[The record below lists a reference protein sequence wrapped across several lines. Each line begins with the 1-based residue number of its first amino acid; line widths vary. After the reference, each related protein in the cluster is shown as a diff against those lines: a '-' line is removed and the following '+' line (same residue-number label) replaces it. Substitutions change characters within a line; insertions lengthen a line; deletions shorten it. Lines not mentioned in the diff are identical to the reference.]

1 MKRKYLPYAG
11 LAVISLFIYINA
23 NTTEE
28 VFVCLTFFVFFYIM
42 YLVATLAWSLIRRKH
57 TWRTKLKR
65 GAVATVALIITLIA
79 CAVTESPEEEQVY
92 RDSKAQ
98 EIYDKQAQYEEWQDY
113 LTQEKAYDDQAQ
125 YEEWQDYL
133 AQKAYDD
140 QAQYEEWQDYLA
152 QKAYDDQV
160 QYEEWQ
166 DYLAQKAYDD
176 QAQYEEWQDYLAQK
190 AYDDQAQYEE
200 WQDYLEQKAHDD
212 QYERRQKN
220 SAQKSY
226 NDQAAY
232 EAWMAAVPAE
242 IERVAVEA
250 TPSAKVELSDN
261 GDGLLNVSV
270 TYKMVE
276 SEALLDSYQDTEY
289 VRQAQQLIGALY
301 REDLPISSV
310 TAHGYGRVIS
320 QGHHFQGEA
329 ITVTVSADKA
339 KIIDWGRKSD
349 LNHFIDVVD
358 DFYLAE
364 HEKRN
369 INVSIG
375 Y

>member
-113 LTQEKAYDDQAQ
+113 LTQEKAYDDQA
-125 YEEWQDYL
+125 
-133 AQKAYDD
+133 
-140 QAQYEEWQDYLA
+140 
-152 QKAYDDQV
+152 

-339 KIIDWGRKSD
+339 NIIDWGRKSD